1 MKNEK
6 SMSIGERAS
15 YFYIKHIKKWMFC
28 PVCKDGKMRFSKKL
42 SQWCCDCGYNFTEQ
56 YFLDDCVFWFCDE
69 CETYLN
75 NQEGF
80 NPKALKHI
88 CTNCGY
94 ENDTTENNIKGV
106 CSDCSKL
113 LTNPD
118 ATLCGACRQ
127 ARREK
132 ARQWLIT
139 AGKVV
144 ATVAVVAGVVAL
156 AASATGDEKETDY
169 TLIPD
174 ENDKGEILMKFSYVT
189 DSWMQ
194 TASEDELRSV
204 EDEMRVA
211 LNNMDYDS
219 DEYLQLDLKRI
230 DVVNTIASR
239 FPLNLPHRE
248 HGWYLPNDDD

>member
-6 SMSIGERAS
+6 SMSFGDRAS

-28 PVCKDGKMRFSKKL
+28 PACKDGKMRFNKKL

-80 NPKALKHI
+80 NPKSSKHI

-106 CSDCSKL
+106 CSDCGKL
-113 LTNPD
+113 LPNSD
-118 ATLCGACRQ
+118 ATLCEDCRQ

-132 ARQWLIT
+132 AKQWLIT

-144 ATVAVVAGVVAL
+144 ATVAVVAGTVAL
-156 AASATGDEKETDY
+156 AASATGDEQETDY
-169 TLIPD
+169 TPSPD
-174 ENDKGEILMKFSYVT
+174 D
-189 DSWMQ
+189 
-194 TASEDELRSV
+194 
-204 EDEMRVA
+204 
-211 LNNMDYDS
+211 
-219 DEYLQLDLKRI
+219 
-230 DVVNTIASR
+230 
-239 FPLNLPHRE
+239 
-248 HGWYLPNDDD
+248 NDDDGEVYGLGVGKYPTCKSCGEKMTEFDGWAWYTCPNCGDRVRIIEGKETWHNEIFGKGTKQHHSDFELADFCRGGDLTED